1 MGEYVNDSTEEG
13 DINTITGEVVY
24 TFKLASHAKISAAD
38 RAALRTAALSDGW
51 TGLRAAWVAIDSRA
65 GAWLDGM
72 SAADRAALLRQARRP
87 LIPAV

>member
-1 MGEYVNDSTEEG
+1 MGEYVNDSTEKG
-13 DINTITGEVVY
+13 DINTVTGEVDY
-24 TFKLASHAKISAAD
+24 LFTLTSHAKVSAVD
-38 RAALRTAALSDGW
+38 RAALRAAALSDGW

-72 SAADRAALLRQARRP
+72 SAADRTALLRQARRP